1 MTAEKSRI
9 GRHCRSVLKLR
20 FSVIVWSFVFL
31 LGCPDTGGNHSREG
45 RGISTPPGPLSLL
58 ELVDESRIQDT
69 VTQLQSL
76 GNRMTWEKQWEA
88 ARWIQGKFREY
99 GINAVVH
106 TYEWD
111 GRKWPN
117 VVGTI
122 PGSVKTD
129 RAVMA
134 FAHLDSKSYD
144 ERMQAPGAD
153 DNASGVALVLET
165 ARILRHANVEMNV
178 LFCVFSNEETGA
190 AGSRAFVA
198 DSVQDAKSIIAAI
211 NLDVL
216 GYNRPNSIPLVK
228 ALDAAQSSFKYKIRV
243 AVYRTFRNYFL
254 GYFNGSNVVVVA
266 GKPANEQLV
275 RMVSER
281 FRSHSKL
288 RVKEIVSEGCA

>member
-1 MTAEKSRI
+1 MTAEKSRN
-9 GRHCRSVLKLR
+9 RCHWRSVPKLR
-20 FSVIVWSFVFL
+20 FSVIVLSFILL
-31 LGCPDTGGNHSREG
+31 LGCSDTGGNHSREG
-45 RGISTPPGPLSLL
+45 RDVSTPPGTLSLL
-58 ELVDESRIQDT
+58 ERVDESRIRET
-69 VTQLQSL
+69 VTQLQSF

-99 GINAVVH
+99 GIDTVVNV
-106 TYEWD
+106 YEWD
-111 GRKWPN
+111 DKKWPN

-122 PGSVKTD
+122 PGSVKRD

-153 DNASGVALVLET
+153 DNASGVAVVLEA
-165 ARILRHANVEMNV
+165 ARILKHANVEMNV
-178 LFCVFSNEETGA
+178 VFCVFSNEETGA

-198 DSVQDAKSIIAAI
+198 ESVKNAKSIVAAI

-216 GYNRPNSIPLVK
+216 GYNRPSSIPLVK
-228 ALDAAQSSFKYKIRV
+228 ALGAAQPSFKYKIKV
-243 AVYRTFRNYFL
+243 AAYRTFRNYFL

-266 GKPANEQLV
+266 GKHANEQLV
-275 RMVSER
+275 RTVSER

-288 RVKEIVSEGCA
+288 KVKEIVSEGCG